1 MIRARILRVDLRRN
15 TVKSIPAGIIMALI
29 ALPFA
34 LPFALTGVRTAAADP
49 LPADYAKISPSDLI
63 KSAPKG
69 TLVNPYK
76 DTQADIVAQ
85 GEALFGS
92 SSCSA
97 CHGAAG
103 GGGLGPSVTNDI
115 WVYGGDDDTLFRLI
129 ALGSDGLQAQG
140 YSRKGH
146 ESIVAPMPPFGA
158 ALKNSDDLWKI
169 LAFIRAHYQGDP
181 SRKFGSAAAPP

>member
-1 MIRARILRVDLRRN
+1 M
-15 TVKSIPAGIIMALI
+15 KSIPGGIIMALI

-49 LPADYAKISPSDLI
+49 PPADYAKISPLDLI

-76 DTQADIVAQ
+76 DTQADIVVQ

-92 SSCSA
+92 SSCSG
-97 CHGAAG
+97 CHGPAG
-103 GGGLGPSVTNDI
+103 GGGLGPPVTNDI

-181 SRKFGSAAAPP
+181 SRKFGGAAARRGGVPGHGPSCL

>member
-1 MIRARILRVDLRRN
+1 M
-15 TVKSIPAGIIMALI
+15 KSIPAGIFMAQL
-29 ALPFA
+29 ALLSA
-34 LPFALTGVRTAAADP
+34 LAGMGTAAADP
-49 LPADYAKISPSDLI
+49 PPADYGKISPLDLI

-76 DTQADIVAQ
+76 DTQGDIVAQ
-85 GEALFGS
+85 GETLFGS

-97 CHGAAG
+97 CHGPGG
-103 GGGLGPSVTNDI
+103 GGGLCPPVTNDI

-158 ALKNSDDLWKI
+158 MVKSSDDLWKI
-169 LAFIRAHYQGDP
+169 LVFIRAHYQGEP
-181 SRKFGSAAAPP
+181 SRKFGIPDSPH